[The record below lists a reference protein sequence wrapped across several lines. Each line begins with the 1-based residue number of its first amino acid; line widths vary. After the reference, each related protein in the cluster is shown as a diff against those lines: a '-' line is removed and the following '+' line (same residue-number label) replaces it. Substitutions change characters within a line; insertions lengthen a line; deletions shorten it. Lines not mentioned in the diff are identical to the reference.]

1 MEKYGL
7 CGVTL
12 SWFRSYLEN
21 RKLQAKCRTAQN
33 GHTVRSEEYDIAS
46 GTPQGSCLGPLI
58 FLIFCNNLSLNLQS
72 LDCIQFADD
81 TTLLFSHS
89 NKHYLQ
95 FCVMEDLAVIQDW
108 FNANKL
114 TLNLT
119 KTVYL
124 YFEKS
129 SKTNTDLDL
138 TLNGV
143 TIPRVNCTK
152 FLCVWVDDQLNWKQ
166 HITKLVTKLSSRT
179 CLLW

>member
-1 MEKYGL
+1 MG
-7 CGVTL
+7 
-12 SWFRSYLEN
+12 
-21 RKLQAKCRTAQN
+21 
-33 GHTVRSEEYDIAS
+33 
-46 GTPQGSCLGPLI
+46 
-58 FLIFCNNLSLNLQS
+58 
-72 LDCIQFADD
+72 
-81 TTLLFSHS
+81 
-89 NKHYLQ
+89 
-95 FCVMEDLAVIQDW
+95 DLVVIQDW

-152 FLCVWVDDQLNWKQ
+152 FLDIWVDDQLNWKQ

-179 CLLW
+179 CLLHRGRYLLSSHAKKIMYYGQIYYLIASKPHNLWIKYLGNVSKSPNDKSITKNTKPMLVMH